1 MVITRCIEGVVRRW
15 GLKCLHPSRVHDR
28 QVPLTAFKDSSNY
41 GTSTNYQA
49 ALFTE
54 TRLRPLGQQ
63 MPADRRETQLDRTAA
78 YLGCQLQITHTQ

>member
-1 MVITRCIEGVVRRW
+1 MGAEVFAPFSGPWQTGAADC
-15 GLKCLHPSRVHDR
+15 
-28 QVPLTAFKDSSNY
+28 SNY

-78 YLGCQLQITHTQ
+78 FTSHIPRMSPADYIYTVTQLQENSYLWR